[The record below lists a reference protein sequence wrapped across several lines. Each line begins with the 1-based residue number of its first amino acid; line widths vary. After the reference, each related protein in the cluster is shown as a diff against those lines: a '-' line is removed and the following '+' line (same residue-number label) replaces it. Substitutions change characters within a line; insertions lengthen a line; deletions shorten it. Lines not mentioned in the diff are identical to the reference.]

1 MNKELF
7 RPVVRATVALFLIVL
22 VKFVAMQ
29 ILRGIEP
36 AYSVIDIAISFGV
49 IVVLLKFR
57 QEFNRQLG
65 ISSPSFP
72 EAQSIVSG
80 IVLLLA
86 VLTLYSA
93 FAPYAYLLPYGLY
106 YVIFFVLA
114 LVPVYLLWN
123 ILYKHS
129 DRMSDFFSLLVAE
142 EKIVCSCGRENLASS
157 KYCNRC
163 GLALQKPERT

>member
-1 MNKELF
+1 MNRELF
-7 RPVVRATVALFLIVL
+7 RPVMRAIVALFLIVL
-22 VKFVAMQ
+22 IKLVAMQ
-29 ILRGIEP
+29 ILREIDL
-36 AYSVIDIAISFGV
+36 AYSLIDVALSLGV

-65 ISSPSFP
+65 ISSPGFP
-72 EAQSIVSG
+72 EAQSIISG

-86 VLTLYSA
+86 VLVLYGA
-93 FAPYAYLLPYGLY
+93 FAPYSYFLPYSLY

-129 DRMSDFFSLLVAE
+129 DRLSDFFSLLLAE
-142 EKIVCSCGRENLASS
+142 EKILCSCGRENPASS

-163 GLALQKPERT
+163 GSALETK